1 MSYASNHCKA
11 DGDFFSREIPLFL
24 RDAMFLIRKGS
35 SICFTELYTTEIWH
49 FRKRGAVSSVMLAY
63 QCLVMMVQQVDYDS
77 FTWESDTSSQRTTSE
92 GMRINVV
99 ESVAEEMHSLR
110 YGEHLLQGELEQ
122 VVGSDRQSC
131 SRKGRRYRHVSLNF
145 ARLNL

>member
-1 MSYASNHCKA
+1 MSYASNRRKA
-11 DGDFFSREIPLFL
+11 GGDFFSREIPLFL

-35 SICFTELYTTEIWH
+35 SICLAELYTTEIWH
-49 FRKRGAVSSVMLAY
+49 FRKRGAVSSVMFVY
-63 QCLVMMVQQVDYDS
+63 QVDYDS

-92 GMRINVV
+92 GMRINVK
-99 ESVAEEMHSLR
+99 ESVAEEMYSLR
-110 YGEHLLQGELEQ
+110 YGEHLSQGELEQ

-131 SRKGRRYRHVSLNF
+131 SRNGRRWHRHVSLDF